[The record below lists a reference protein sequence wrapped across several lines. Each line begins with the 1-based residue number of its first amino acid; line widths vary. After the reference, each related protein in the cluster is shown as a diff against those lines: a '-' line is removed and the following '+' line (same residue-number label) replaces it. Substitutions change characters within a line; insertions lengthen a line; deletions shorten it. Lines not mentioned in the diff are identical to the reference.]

1 MTTFRTA
8 IFVMGASALVLF
20 FMMQP
25 LGSESAS
32 SEARPTPALGLDD
45 AGSAKRQPSTAGPST
60 PRAGSPVPLK
70 RPSAEMD
77 PVEEASTSDDDE
89 EEEWTSEEDEPAAE
103 EETSGFGEVLMEA
116 MKENA
121 GELRHCVEVTMATHR
136 PIEGRVLL
144 NIVAEAGEVID
155 VSWVEDDTHDDVFLT
170 CMEDAMIGMQLG
182 KDVGGEMTLPFTFAS
197 AD

>member
-1 MTTFRTA
+1 MSNLRTA
-8 IFVMGASALVLF
+8 VVVMGAIALVLF

-32 SEARPTPALGLDD
+32 SKARPTPALGLDG
-45 AGSAKRQPSTAGPST
+45 AGSGKRQPNTAWPST
-60 PRAGSPVPLK
+60 PHAGSPVPLK
-70 RPSAEMD
+70 RPSAEME
-77 PVEEASTSDDDE
+77 PVEEASTSDDDG

-103 EETSGFGEVLMEA
+103 EETKGFGEVLMEA

-121 GELRHCVEVTMATHR
+121 EELRRCHETAMATSL
-136 PIEGRVLL
+136 PSEGRVLL

-170 CMEDAMIGMQLG
+170 CMEDAMIGMELG
-182 KDVGGEMTLPFTFAS
+182 EVVGGEVSAPFFFQA

>member
-8 IFVMGASALVLF
+8 VFVMGAIALVLF

-32 SEARPTPALGLDD
+32 SKARPTPALGLDG
-45 AGSAKRQPSTAGPST
+45 AGSAKRQPNTAGPST

-70 RPSAEMD
+70 RPSAEME
-77 PVEEASTSDDDE
+77 PVEETSTSDDD
-89 EEEWTSEEDEPAAE
+89 EEWTSEEDEPAAE
-103 EETSGFGEVLMEA
+103 EETNGFGEVLMEA
-116 MKENA
+116 MKDNA
-121 GELRHCVEVTMATHR
+121 AELRHCVEAAMATSS
-136 PIEGRVLL
+136 PTEGRVLL

-182 KDVGGEMTLPFTFAS
+182 KDVGGDMNLPFTFAT

>member
-8 IFVMGASALVLF
+8 VFVMGAIALVLF

-32 SEARPTPALGLDD
+32 SKARPTPALGLDG
-45 AGSAKRQPSTAGPST
+45 AGSGKRQPNTAGPST

-70 RPSAEMD
+70 RPSAEME
-77 PVEEASTSDDDE
+77 PVEETSTSDDDE

-103 EETSGFGEVLMEA
+103 EETNGFVEVLMEA

-121 GELRHCVEVTMATHR
+121 AKLRHCVEAAMATSS
-136 PIEGRVLL
+136 PTEGRVLL

-182 KDVGGEMTLPFTFAS
+182 KDVGGDMNLPFTFAT

>member
-8 IFVMGASALVLF
+8 VFVMGAIALVLF

-25 LGSESAS
+25 LGSDSAS
-32 SEARPTPALGLDD
+32 SKARPTPALGLDG
-45 AGSAKRQPSTAGPST
+45 AGSGKRQPNTAGPST

-70 RPSAEMD
+70 RPSAEME
-77 PVEEASTSDDDE
+77 PVEETSTSDDD
-89 EEEWTSEEDEPAAE
+89 EEWTSEEDEPAAE
-103 EETSGFGEVLMEA
+103 EETNGFGEVLMEA
-116 MKENA
+116 MKDNA
-121 GELRHCVEVTMATHR
+121 AELRHCVEAAMATSS
-136 PIEGRVLL
+136 PTEGRVLL

-182 KDVGGEMTLPFTFAS
+182 KDVGGDMNLPFTFAT

>member
-8 IFVMGASALVLF
+8 VFVMGAIALVLF

-32 SEARPTPALGLDD
+32 SKARPTPALGLDG
-45 AGSAKRQPSTAGPST
+45 AGSGKRRPNTAGPST

-70 RPSAEMD
+70 RPSAEMA

-116 MKENA
+116 MKDNA
-121 GELRHCVEVTMATHR
+121 AELRHCVEAATATPR
-136 PIEGRVLL
+136 PTEGRVLL
-144 NIVAEAGEVID
+144 NIVAEGGEVID

-182 KDVGGEMTLPFTFAS
+182 EDVGGDMTLPFTFAT